1 MTTGLFHANPLSV
14 NPWLMLSQ
22 KQRQLTLD
30 DAFITNI
37 AHPCT
42 RHAHPLRKPF
52 T

>member
-14 NPWLMLSQ
+14 NPRLVLSQ

-30 DAFITNI
+30 AFITNI
-37 AHPCT
+37 AHSCT
-42 RHAHPLRKPF
+42 RHARPLRKPF